1 MLAIEVT
8 ASPSKADRD
17 AVARGLGGHNRA
29 AYGDLSKVECW
40 LLGRDAAGAVQ
51 AGAKCEIACAWL
63 YVDWLWVAEALRGQD
78 LGTRMLAAAE
88 ALARE
93 KGCLGVHLEHL
104 DLPGAGLL
112 PEAGLY
118 EVGQARGHAAR
129 RHPLLVRQET
139 YPGSSAMK
147 AAVVTESGVRV
158 QDVPEPKPKPNE
170 VLVRVRAAG

>member
-17 AVARGLGGHNRA
+17 AVAKGLGGHNRA

-51 AGAKCEIACAWL
+51 AGAKCEIACGWL
-63 YVDWLWVAEALRGQD
+63 YIDWLWVAEALRGQD

-93 KGCLGVHLEHL
+93 KGCLGVHLNTWTFQAPGFYRKLGYTEVGRL
-104 DLPGAGLL
+104 ENMPPGATRYWFAKKLTQG
-112 PEAGLY
+112 
-118 EVGQARGHAAR
+118 AA
-129 RHPLLVRQET
+129 P
-139 YPGSSAMK
+139 
-147 AAVVTESGVRV
+147 
-158 QDVPEPKPKPNE
+158 
-170 VLVRVRAAG
+170 